1 MQALMPDSGNPFQF
15 SWQEYAIWG
24 TLVTV
29 FLVLTY
35 TKRLPSME
43 AFKSFVDAINS
54 AGGHILLLALF
65 SIYFFKVSMQYIY
78 HVLNLPDDVVS
89 KQNAIIMVGIGF
101 VTGTAFGGSWAALLK
116 TMTGA
121 KANGTTPNEVKPP
134 DTK

>member
-1 MQALMPDSGNPFQF
+1 MLAILTTIENPFLF

-24 TLVTV
+24 TLIAVWMFMV
-29 FLVLTY
+29 Y
-35 TKRLPSME
+35 TKRLPSIE
-43 AFKSFVDAINS
+43 TFKSFVDAINS